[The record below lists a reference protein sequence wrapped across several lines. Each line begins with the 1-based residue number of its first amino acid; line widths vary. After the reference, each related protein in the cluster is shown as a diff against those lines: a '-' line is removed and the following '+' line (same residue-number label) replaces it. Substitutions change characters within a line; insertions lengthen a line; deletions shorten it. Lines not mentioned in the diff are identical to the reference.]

1 VEHLLSSGGQ
11 LPAGASLPVKFKGAE
26 RPAGTLHWLTTLPT
40 ERNKPS
46 LTNQIITHPKI
57 A

>member
-26 RPAGTLHWLTTLPT
+26 RPAGMLHWLTILTT
-40 ERNKPS
+40 EQNNPS
-46 LTNQIITHPKI
+46 LTTQIITHPKV